1 MRNYGQTPFDIGQC
15 RRDCP
20 NFRAIEDRLG
30 NILDFLMSSETNA
43 TDLRVARE
51 NALRKTKPDATFA
64 AADLERE
71 LNARFGAGAVAK
83 GKELFAANCAKC
95 HSSIPVEQGGDF
107 AERDFHATNGKGMR
121 LDWMGSDQAT
131 PVTAVGTNRCRALH
145 SNHMAGH
152 VWQEY
157 GSETLRARPLLP
169 EITESHDGGRGYYRN
184 ISLLSAWAHAPFMHD
199 NALGPELCGKPEIAA
214 NDYYRSPY
222 IDAQTKQ
229 ALPVDKAPACWAY
242 DPSVEGRLNLYVASM
257 QDLLSP
263 AQRVPKQSRFKHEM
277 RMALG
282 PRTWD
287 GEKEEQV
294 FGLALVLPAGTSVG
308 GVASFRHK
316 AFVNDLIQA
325 KLHPKD
331 LEARLKTELGG
342 EGGAAFATEL
352 GQITDEIVAKPE
364 QLVEAI
370 RKHPKLGEYY
380 SSCTDVIENH
390 GHPFGENLSPAD
402 KNALI
407 AFVAT
412 L

>member
-1 MRNYGQTPFDIGQC
+1 
-15 RRDCP
+15 
-20 NFRAIEDRLG
+20 
-30 NILDFLMSSETNA
+30 
-43 TDLRVARE
+43 
-51 NALRKTKPDATFA
+51 
-64 AADLERE
+64 
-71 LNARFGAGAVAK
+71 
-83 GKELFAANCAKC
+83 
-95 HSSIPVEQGGDF
+95 
-107 AERDFHATNGKGMR
+107 
-121 LDWMGSDQAT
+121 
-131 PVTAVGTNRCRALH
+131 
-145 SNHMAGH
+145 
-152 VWQEY
+152 
-157 GSETLRARPLLP
+157 
-169 EITESHDGGRGYYRN
+169 
-184 ISLLSAWAHAPFMHD
+184 
-199 NALGPELCGKPEIAA
+199 
-214 NDYYRSPY
+214 
-222 IDAQTKQ
+222 
-229 ALPVDKAPACWAY
+229 
-242 DPSVEGRLNLYVASM
+242 M

-263 AQRVPKQSRFKHEM
+263 AQRVPKQARFAKEM

-390 GHPFGENLSPAD
+390 GHPFGEDLSPAD

>member
-30 NILDFLMSSETNA
+30 NILDFLMSPETNA

-51 NALRKTKPDATFA
+51 TSLRKTKPDATFT
-64 AADLERE
+64 AADLDHE
-71 LNARFGAGAVAK
+71 LDARFGAGAVAR
-83 GKELFAANCAKC
+83 GRTLFAANCARC
-95 HSSIPVEQGGDF
+95 HSSIQVEKGGDF
-107 AERDFHATNGKGMR
+107 AARDFLATNDKGMR
-121 LDWMGSDQAT
+121 IDWMGSDQAT
-131 PVTAVGTNRCRALH
+131 PVTEVGTNRCRALH

-157 GSETLRARPLLP
+157 GSETLRSRPPLTG
-169 EITESHDGGRGYYRN
+169 ITEPHDGGRGYYRN

-199 NALGPELCGKPEIAA
+199 NALGPELCGKPAIAA
-214 NDYYRSPY
+214 NDFYRSPY
-222 IDAQTKQ
+222 VDAAGTT
-229 ALPVDKAPACWAY
+229 LPLDKAPACWPY
-242 DPSVEGRLNLYVASM
+242 DPSVEGRFKVYVASM
-257 QDLLSP
+257 QDLLNP
-263 AQRVPKQSRFKHEM
+263 AQRVPKQSRFAHEM

-294 FGLALVLPAGTSVG
+294 FGLTLVLPEGTSVG
-308 GVASFRHK
+308 GVASFQHK
-316 AFVNDLIQA
+316 AFVNDLLQA

-331 LEARLKTELGG
+331 LESRLTTELGG
-342 EGGAAFATEL
+342 EGGAAFAKEL
-352 GQITDEIVAKPE
+352 GAITDEIVADPE
-364 QLVEAI
+364 QLVGAI
-370 RKHPKLGEYY
+370 RKHPKLAEYY

-390 GHPFGENLSPAD
+390 GHPFGEDLSAAD